1 MYGVKSYKRS
11 ETEKEIPH
19 IASTRNK
26 ERNMQC
32 PLRKAEM
39 PFVKDF

>member
-1 MYGVKSYKRS
+1 MYEVKSYKRS
-11 ETEKEIPH
+11 ERENEIPH
-19 IASTRNK
+19 IANTRNK